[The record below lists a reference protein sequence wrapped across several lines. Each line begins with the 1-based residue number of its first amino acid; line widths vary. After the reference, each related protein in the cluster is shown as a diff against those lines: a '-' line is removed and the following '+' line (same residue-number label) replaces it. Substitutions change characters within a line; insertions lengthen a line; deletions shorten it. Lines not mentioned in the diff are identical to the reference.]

1 MPSTYTVNNAI
12 TYTQAIC
19 VGIPVSAI
27 QLQAADFINA
37 TIWNAYPWRW
47 SQKAMTAIPLVD
59 GTQDYTFAPTDLF
72 RLVQARL
79 VQTDTTPDVYDE
91 LTVLRNL
98 YPDLT
103 KASFRGGLKNIAYV
117 PATSK
122 LRLNQAASVP
132 TGLTY
137 EIQGEYQY
145 QPTKIT
151 GTSDTFPF
159 PDQHFST
166 FCHGL
171 LWQFFMLSKDDRAGT
186 VQFTKN
192 GAVYTGQMG
201 TFFDSLMAMRE
212 AEDWGAGDTIFPA
225 DPLGIAGA
233 GRSSFSIYGP

>member
-1 MPSTYTVNNAI
+1 VSTIQVAAADQINAI
-12 TYTQAIC
+12 
-19 VGIPVSAI
+19 
-27 QLQAADFINA
+27 
-37 TIWNAYPWRW
+37 IWNAYPWRW
-47 SQKAMTAIPLVD
+47 SQKAITPISLVD
-59 GTQDYTFAPTDLF
+59 GTQDYSFAPSDLF
-72 RLVQARL
+72 RLVQIRL
-79 VQTDTTPDVYDE
+79 VDTLANPHVYDE

-103 KASFRGGLKNIAYV
+103 KASFRGGLKNAAYV

-122 LRLNQAASVP
+122 VRLNQAAAVP
-132 TGLTY
+132 TGNTY

-151 GTSDTFPF
+151 ATSATFPF
-159 PDQHFST
+159 PDQYFMV
-166 FCHGL
+166 FNAGL
-171 LWQFFMLSKDDRAGT
+171 LWQFFMLSKDDRAGN

-201 TFFDSLMAMRE
+201 VFFDALMAMRE

-225 DPLGIAGA
+225 DPLGISGA